1 MGRRAALV
9 TGPARAGAEAL
20 ARPFLVTCAA
30 AVARVGRVPRRH
42 AAEVTLILD
51 LLSIDG
57 FLPAVVIL
65 LLRLVVVEGNAP
77 SVTALRRHAAMVAYQ
92 GVVDQH
98 LAPKLLHHALV
109 NPLVLAP
116 TSPRQLR
123 ARPALRL
130 VDLHCRLIEDLQG
143 AVELRAL
150 EVAVLEV
157 VGRVVEVA
165 VGVLLHVPTEPLG
178 EEDGVGVNLRNP
190 VVAEHS
196 VALDEDVP
204 RVDENVGV
212 LEGIRGVSTL
222 EVTHRDGFG
231 RIDPRVDL
239 DAAAVL
245 VLVPM
250 AKENLPAAEHRDI
263 VAAEDAGV
271 VPQLAL
277 DQGNLPG
284 VVSIHDRKAEERR
297 PKGLLGEPHAH
308 VRLFV
313 MLLLLFL
320 LCDLLQLRLVF
331 LVPLVVVLLVLLW
344 LLFLLLFLFLLL
356 LLFLRLLLLI
366 LLLLLLLLFLLLH
379 LVLLLSLILLPRLL
393 LLCFGCLASGLLGL
407 FVLRLLL
414 LVVLLAILCGVL
426 PTFVPVLLCEDSGK
440 VCAWGSRAHGAWAPG
455 CPGACE
461 RRQEKSCRGNPD
473 HKGPDALPRKGRP
486 PALDVEGPP
495 RAGLVSVALGVAV
508 LLRRGLVQCLL
519 LGSHFRRRGVGQH
532 HWL

>member
-178 EEDGVGVNLRNP
+178 EEDGVGVNLHRP
-190 VVAEHS
+190 I
-196 VALDEDVP
+196 
-204 RVDENVGV
+204 V
-212 LEGIRGVSTL
+212 LFE
-222 EVTHRDGFG
+222 
-231 RIDPRVDL
+231 
-239 DAAAVL
+239 
-245 VLVPM
+245 
-250 AKENLPAAEHRDI
+250 
-263 VAAEDAGV
+263 
-271 VPQLAL
+271 LA
-277 DQGNLPG
+277 
-284 VVSIHDRKAEERR
+284 I
-297 PKGLLGEPHAH
+297 LLGEVPH
-308 VRLFV
+308 
-313 MLLLLFL
+313 
-320 LCDLLQLRLVF
+320 LQE
-331 LVPLVVVLLVLLW
+331 
-344 LLFLLLFLFLLL
+344 
-356 LLFLRLLLLI
+356 
-366 LLLLLLLLFLLLH
+366 
-379 LVLLLSLILLPRLL
+379 
-393 LLCFGCLASGLLGL
+393 C
-407 FVLRLLL
+407 
-414 LVVLLAILCGVL
+414 
-426 PTFVPVLLCEDSGK
+426 
-440 VCAWGSRAHGAWAPG
+440 
-455 CPGACE
+455 
-461 RRQEKSCRGNPD
+461 
-473 HKGPDALPRKGRP
+473 
-486 PALDVEGPP
+486 
-495 RAGLVSVALGVAV
+495 LGV
-508 LLRRGLVQCLL
+508 
-519 LGSHFRRRGVGQH
+519 
-532 HWL
+532 